1 MLGPLDP
8 ILVYL
13 FLISAPG
20 TLNFQQ
26 EESKSKVVA
35 DFWEYTAELQRREK
49 LGEEIFSLHFE
60 GFAELMQNRKKR
72 STRGSGEEYQEH
84 RDEDAINLD
93 KDIDTD
99 RKCSNRSDNP
109 STEDVERGE
118 NEVSSDEHNPS
129 VEDDENKVTMKTDKR
144 LVSWIPNSLIEDEDL
159 LINFKAFHKE
169 FENGKKF
176 TLKSGRNVEDVIYNY
191 GLTLKHE
198 DVLHSFVLNTDDKR
212 VRGVFSA
219 DEWLEILETNVENKE
234 APVVDS
240 DLLHHIARYR
250 KTNARDLRK
259 VMNTSW
265 YQKENCYDAEKE
277 FNYTWIHNCISNLLT
292 LYEIKPQAF
301 QAKHLERWYDTNVW
315 SSVIDQCMW
324 NLKNVELIRGESFSI
339 ASNTRKSENRI
350 LGDRKPVGHRADGI
364 LRMEL
369 GRQEYG
375 ATEHGRLFLGE
386 NDTKFLLD
394 GRKLVKMLKDML
406 RNVSGKSECLKNIE
420 MVGYL
425 HSERTLQIFVLD
437 YLGGYMLRLRKGPIY
452 EIPQNLENIDD
463 LLKLMAAVL
472 SSKLRIVR
480 TACLLQIPG
489 QQDEQA
495 FLEELLATS
504 QIDRS
509 SSKDDVRLPPT
520 LPTPKKRRIK

>member
-1 MLGPLDP
+1 
-8 ILVYL
+8 
-13 FLISAPG
+13 
-20 TLNFQQ
+20 
-26 EESKSKVVA
+26 
-35 DFWEYTAELQRREK
+35 
-49 LGEEIFSLHFE
+49 
-60 GFAELMQNRKKR
+60 
-72 STRGSGEEYQEH
+72 
-84 RDEDAINLD
+84 
-93 KDIDTD
+93 
-99 RKCSNRSDNP
+99 
-109 STEDVERGE
+109 
-118 NEVSSDEHNPS
+118 
-129 VEDDENKVTMKTDKR
+129 
-144 LVSWIPNSLIEDEDL
+144 
-159 LINFKAFHKE
+159 
-169 FENGKKF
+169 
-176 TLKSGRNVEDVIYNY
+176 
-191 GLTLKHE
+191 
-198 DVLHSFVLNTDDKR
+198 
-212 VRGVFSA
+212 
-219 DEWLEILETNVENKE
+219 
-234 APVVDS
+234 
-240 DLLHHIARYR
+240 
-250 KTNARDLRK
+250 
-259 VMNTSW
+259 SW

-301 QAKHLERWYDTNVW
+301 QAKHLERWYDTNIW

-437 YLGGYMLRLRKGPIY
+437 YLGGYMLRVRKGPIY